1 MDKMIKNFINKLKLM
16 LKKLKSKSKG
26 ILKIKCIK
34 EKT

>member
-16 LKKLKSKSKG
+16 LKKLKSKSKE